1 MAMIIGPEAC
11 PVLMNTQA
19 HVDPVVGQGQDFL
32 GTCVVNAADQVVRD
46 PLLLLKRTAPMS
58 VNARGALSLITRRES
73 GQ

>member
-1 MAMIIGPEAC
+1 LVQRHA
-11 PVLMNTQA
+11 QA

-46 PLLLLKRTAPMS
+46 PLLLKRTAPMS